1 MTALPNIP
9 RLYTALAECLAV
21 GIYALPL
28 GIRFGKTATIAAS
41 AAWALALSAFLQAT
55 GSVPLAWWIPCMAAA
70 VGIQYLYLWVT
81 RTISLLE
88 AGYVCARAFV
98 LAELAASISEHG
110 LLQPIAV
117 RPHGVDRYLI
127 VAGERRWRACRM
139 AGLTEAPVVVKDVT
153 DEQAMELALVENL
166 QREDL
171 DPVEEALGIRE
182 LMTRCD
188 LTQEQA
194 ARKQRTGQQPA
205 SAQPAG
211 NGAGA
216 AEERFS
222 HHGPRKGGAGPAHP
236 GAAGAGGTDHCRP

>member
-55 GSVPLAWWIPCMAAA
+55 GRVPLAWWIPCMAAA

-98 LAELAASISEHG
+98 LAELAASAEWQLHCF
-110 LLQPIAV
+110 LWPQ
-117 RPHGVDRYLI
+117 
-127 VAGERRWRACRM
+127 
-139 AGLTEAPVVVKDVT
+139 
-153 DEQAMELALVENL
+153 
-166 QREDL
+166 
-171 DPVEEALGIRE
+171 
-182 LMTRCD
+182 
-188 LTQEQA
+188 
-194 ARKQRTGQQPA
+194 KQL
-205 SAQPAG
+205 
-211 NGAGA
+211 
-216 AEERFS
+216 
-222 HHGPRKGGAGPAHP
+222 
-236 GAAGAGGTDHCRP
+236 

>member
-88 AGYVCARAFV
+88 AGYV
-98 LAELAASISEHG
+98 LS
-110 LLQPIAV
+110 
-117 RPHGVDRYLI
+117 LI
-127 VAGERRWRACRM
+127 H
-139 AGLTEAPVVVKDVT
+139 
-153 DEQAMELALVENL
+153 
-166 QREDL
+166 
-171 DPVEEALGIRE
+171 I
-182 LMTRCD
+182 
-188 LTQEQA
+188 
-194 ARKQRTGQQPA
+194 
-205 SAQPAG
+205 
-211 NGAGA
+211 
-216 AEERFS
+216 
-222 HHGPRKGGAGPAHP
+222 
-236 GAAGAGGTDHCRP
+236 

>member
-98 LAELAASISEHG
+98 LAELAASAEWQLHCFLWPQRSGADGSQLGFLSTRELCTLVGAPLDNAIESVLAEPDPEKR
-110 LLQPIAV
+110 LL
-117 RPHGVDRYLI
+117 R
-127 VAGERRWRACRM
+127 VAIYNQSGCVMLRF
-139 AGLTEAPVVVKDVT
+139 
-153 DEQAMELALVENL
+153 ENYCA
-166 QREDL
+166 Q
-171 DPVEEALGIRE
+171 PVEMGADGLPVHNAHGGY
-182 LMTRCD
+182 D
-188 LTQEQA
+188 LQGVQA
-194 ARKQRTGQQPA
+194 AAQR
-205 SAQPAG
+205 
-211 NGAGA
+211 
-216 AEERFS
+216 
-222 HHGPRKGGAGPAHP
+222 HD
-236 GAAGAGGTDHCRP
+236 GTMTLHWADGWFTLRILLPVPS

>member
-41 AAWALALSAFLQAT
+41 AAWALALSVFLQAT

-98 LAELAASISEHG
+98 LAELAARGSCTASSGLSAAGPTACHCCFWWWSMAAFSAASGCWSISI
-110 LLQPIAV
+110 LFLM
-117 RPHGVDRYLI
+117 VDQESGAY
-127 VAGERRWRACRM
+127 
-139 AGLTEAPVVVKDVT
+139 
-153 DEQAMELALVENL
+153 QSN
-166 QREDL
+166 RE
-171 DPVEEALGIRE
+171 
-182 LMTRCD
+182 
-188 LTQEQA
+188 
-194 ARKQRTGQQPA
+194 
-205 SAQPAG
+205 
-211 NGAGA
+211 
-216 AEERFS
+216 
-222 HHGPRKGGAGPAHP
+222 
-236 GAAGAGGTDHCRP
+236 